1 MTFVKFVW
9 SKKYC
14 IRLHRAACWSRREVC
29 VSWTRMNL
37 LLKCITSSSQWHCL
51 RKTGTACLLALL
63 LAPALG
69 AEPVLEVNISGIDG
83 VLLENARAHLS
94 LSRYVQPAAGLTL
107 PFADKQDA
115 PAWPGEAQIRV
126 LHRRATQEL
135 RAALE
140 PYGYYA
146 PSIESSLEQQEDKW
160 LADYRVDP
168 GQPVILES
176 IDISITGEG
185 SGDAELAAVRDS
197 TRLQRGERLQHPHYN
212 ATRSALI
219 RAAIDAGFLDAA
231 YTRSELRVNP
241 AAHRADVV
249 LQLDTGER
257 YYFGRV
263 DIEQDILDPKFV
275 ARYAPIEAGT
285 PFDTGKLLDLQLA
298 LGDSG
303 YFDQVEI
310 DVQREQTEEQQVP
323 VIVRT
328 MPGPRIR
335 YTAGAGFGTDTG
347 PRVLLGAEF
356 LRINRRGHGLTSNL
370 RVSPVS
376 QKAVVRYKI
385 PIRNLVTDRLV
396 FGGEV
401 ENAKV
406 ADDGDTRR
414 YQLDVSQNI
423 SRGGFERR
431 LYLNYQRES
440 FDLGNDD
447 DSVDFFIPGVT
458 ISRLKADNVLF
469 SRRGYSWTA
478 DLRGAPGLIS
488 DTRFGRIAAG
498 VRGVYPVGDKGR
510 LLGRGQLGAMT
521 VDDFSQLPTTERFFT
536 GGDQSVRG
544 YDYQEL
550 APEDS
555 SGEVVGGRYLSV
567 ASLELDYLF
576 VGNFGAA
583 VFVDAGN
590 ADDDFPP
597 DPKVGAGIG
606 FRWRSPVGM
615 LRIDV
620 AHPFDDPHNNYRLH
634 VSIGPDL

>member
-1 MTFVKFVW
+1 METG
-9 SKKYC
+9 
-14 IRLHRAACWSRREVC
+14 IRLALPRSTGMR
-29 VSWTRMNL
+29 L
-37 LLKCITSSSQWHCL
+37 LIVV
-51 RKTGTACLLALL
+51 CLLCLFF
-63 LAPALG
+63 PAL
-69 AEPVLEVNISGIDG
+69 ARTEPELEVSITGIDS
-83 VLLENARAHLS
+83 VLLDNAYAHLS
-94 LSRYVQPAAGLTL
+94 LARYVRPAAGLQL
-107 PFADKQDA
+107 PLLDKQDV
-115 PAWPGEAQIRV
+115 PAWPGIAQIRV
-126 LHRRATQEL
+126 LHRRAIQEL

-146 PSIESSLEQQEDKW
+146 PSIESSLEQQGDKW

-185 SGDAELAAVRDS
+185 GEDADLTAVRNS
-197 TRLQRGERLQHPHYN
+197 TRLQRGERLQHPHYDD
-212 ATRSALI
+212 TRSALI

-249 LQLDTGER
+249 LHLDTGER
-257 YYFGRV
+257 YYFGQV
-263 DIEQDILDPKFV
+263 DIEQDILDAEFV
-275 ARYAPIEAGT
+275 ARYVPIEAGA
-285 PFDTGKLLDLQLA
+285 PFNTSKLLDLQLA

-303 YFDQVEI
+303 YFEQVEV
-310 DVQREQTEEQQVP
+310 DVQREQAEDQQVP

-328 MPGPRIR
+328 TPGPRIR
-335 YTAGAGFGTDTG
+335 YTVGAGFGTDTG

-370 RVSPVS
+370 RVSSVS
-376 QKAVVRYKI
+376 QMAVVRYKI
-385 PIRNLVTDRLV
+385 PIRNLATDRLV

-401 ENAKV
+401 ENAEV
-406 ADDGDTRR
+406 ADSGDTRR
-414 YQLDVSQNI
+414 YQLDVSQNVN
-423 SRGGFERR
+423 RGGFERR

-458 ISRLKADNVLF
+458 ISRLKTDNVLF

-478 DLRGAPGLIS
+478 NLRGAPGLIS
-488 DTRFGRIAAG
+488 DTRFARIAAG

-510 LLGRGQLGAMT
+510 LLGRGQLGAMK
-521 VDDFSQLPTTERFFT
+521 VDDFSLLPTTERFFT

-550 APEDS
+550 APVDS
-555 SGEVVGGRYLSV
+555 SGEVVGGRYLAV
-567 ASLELDYLF
+567 AGIELDYLL

-583 VFVDAGN
+583 VFADAGN
-590 ADDDFPP
+590 ADDTFLPEL
-597 DPKVGAGIG
+597 KIGAGIG

-615 LRIDV
+615 LRIDI
-620 AHPFDDPHNNYRLH
+620 AHPFDDPHNDYRLH

>member
-1 MTFVKFVW
+1 MGIK
-9 SKKYC
+9 SALR
-14 IRLHRAACWSRREVC
+14 ISAGMRLLIAV
-29 VSWTRMNL
+29 
-37 LLKCITSSSQWHCL
+37 
-51 RKTGTACLLALL
+51 CLLCLFY
-63 LAPALG
+63 PAV
-69 AEPVLEVNISGIDG
+69 ASTEPELEISITGIDG
-83 VLLENARAHLS
+83 ALLDNAYAHLS
-94 LSRYVQPAAGLTL
+94 LSRYVQSAAGFSL
-107 PFADKQDA
+107 PLLDKQDV
-115 PAWPGEAQIRV
+115 PAWPGIAQIRV

-146 PSIESSLEQQEDKW
+146 PSIESSLEQQGDTW
-160 LADYRVDP
+160 LAGYRVDP

-185 SGDAELAAVRDS
+185 SEDAELAAVRNS
-197 TRLQRGERLQHPHYN
+197 SRLQRGERLQHPDYDD
-212 ATRSALI
+212 TRSALI

-257 YYFGRV
+257 YYFGRI
-263 DIEQDILDPKFV
+263 DIEQDILDPDFV
-275 ARYAPIEAGT
+275 ARYVPIEAGT
-285 PFDTGKLLDLQLA
+285 PFDTSKLLDLQLA

-303 YFDQVEI
+303 FFEQVEL
-310 DVQREQTEEQQVP
+310 DVQREQAEEQQVP

-328 MPGPRIR
+328 TPAPRTR
-335 YTAGAGFGTDTG
+335 YTVGAGFGTDTG

-376 QKAVVRYKI
+376 QMAVVRYKI

-401 ENAKV
+401 ENAEV
-406 ADDGDTRR
+406 ADSGDTRR
-414 YQLDVSQNI
+414 YQLDVSQNV

-431 LYLNYQRES
+431 IYLNYQRES

-447 DSVDFFIPGVT
+447 DSVDFLIPGVT
-458 ISRLKADNVLF
+458 ISRLKSDNVLF

-488 DTRFGRIAAG
+488 ATRFARIAAG

-521 VDDFSQLPTTERFFT
+521 VDDFSLLPTTERFFT

-550 APEDS
+550 APVDS
-555 SGEVVGGRYLSV
+555 SGEVVGGRYLAV
-567 ASLELDYLF
+567 AGIELDYLF

-590 ADDDFPP
+590 ADDTFPP
-597 DPKVGAGIG
+597 QLKVGAGIG

-615 LRIDV
+615 LRIDI
-620 AHPFDDPHNNYRLH
+620 AHPFDDPHNDYRLH
-634 VSIGPDL
+634 ISIGPDL